1 MWVCLKNGLLNQA
14 QWRPHWD
21 MIWNINNLTLKL
33 GVFETAIFTIN
44 AWRLNLK
51 KCWYTHTYVYIYIQT
66 THLTDKHGDAPESWF
81 PTWAWVWIFSY
92 PTRINYVLP
101 CLSASAKSLNTF
113 NPPVP
118 LRNFI
123 AVEFLDEKNL
133 QILDGLWPTVIHF
146 QVPKL
151 VPSSH
156 FTRFHPAQVAGSLG
170 WGFLGWQD
178 GPNQSKSIL
187 PCWKNKK
194 SWSSW
199 HLQYLTFDFDHC

>member
-1 MWVCLKNGLLNQA
+1 M
-14 QWRPHWD
+14 H
-21 MIWNINNLTLKL
+21 I
-33 GVFETAIFTIN
+33 
-44 AWRLNLK
+44 
-51 KCWYTHTYVYIYIQT
+51 YIYIYTSNTFNWQT
-66 THLTDKHGDAPESWF
+66 WGCARILVPNLGLGLNLWHTPHES
-81 PTWAWVWIFSY
+81 TMSY
-92 PTRINYVLP
+92 HVF
-101 CLSASAKSLNTF
+101 SASAKSLNTF

-123 AVEFLDEKNL
+123 AVEFLDEKSL

-178 GPNQSKSIL
+178 GPSQSKSIL
-187 PCWKNKK
+187 PCWENKK

>member
-81 PTWAWVWIFSY
+81 PTWAWVWIFDIPHTNQLC
-92 PTRINYVLP
+92 PTMSFGLRQVL
-101 CLSASAKSLNTF
+101 K
-113 NPPVP
+113 
-118 LRNFI
+118 
-123 AVEFLDEKNL
+123 
-133 QILDGLWPTVIHF
+133 HF
-146 QVPKL
+146 QSTCSLAQLHCCWILRWKKPANIGWIMAN
-151 VPSSH
+151 SH
-156 FTRFHPAQVAGSLG
+156 PFSGTKVGALQSFHPIPSRPGRWFPGMRFPGLTR
-170 WGFLGWQD
+170 W
-178 GPNQSKSIL
+178 SKSVQIHTPL
-187 PCWKNKK
+187 LEK
-194 SWSSW
+194 
-199 HLQYLTFDFDHC
+199 

>member
-1 MWVCLKNGLLNQA
+1 ML
-14 QWRPHWD
+14 
-21 MIWNINNLTLKL
+21 I
-33 GVFETAIFTIN
+33 
-44 AWRLNLK
+44 
-51 KCWYTHTYVYIYIQT
+51 YTYVCIYKYIYIQA

-81 PTWAWVWIFSY
+81 LTWAWVWIFDIPHTNQLC
-92 PTRINYVLP
+92 PTMSFGLRQVLKHFQST
-101 CLSASAKSLNTF
+101 CSLAQLHCCWILRWKS
-113 NPPVP
+113 
-118 LRNFI
+118 
-123 AVEFLDEKNL
+123 L

-178 GPNQSKSIL
+178 GPSQSKSIL